1 MSYYAVREQDDA
13 AEREMAAGLFNQFF
27 GTDISAEDIGDETR
41 LHEKF
46 GKLKAG
52 NQAREA

>member
-1 MSYYAVREQDDA
+1 
-13 AEREMAAGLFNQFF
+13 MAAGLFNQFF